1 MYFDRNLFNFRCHF
15 IVDLLT
21 NKLNRLKDYFGY
33 SRSERNGILILFIL
47 LILTILFNILLP
59 YIIKPDTTDFREF
72 KEMILAFE
80 NRQTEIEDSL
90 NNLRSSRT
98 TYAKQD
104 GIKLTPFHFDPNNL
118 PVEEWKKLGLKN
130 WQIELIKKY
139 ESKGGK
145 FYQPED
151 LAKMYSISEKEYKI
165 LEPYIKIKN
174 KSEASKKEALNPF
187 HFDPNN
193 VSRNDLQKMNIRES
207 LTNAIV
213 NYREKGGNFYIKEDL
228 KKIYTITDE
237 EYTTLAPFIIFEKD
251 SIRIKTKP
259 YKFIDTLL
267 VDINSADT
275 LDLQQLKG
283 IGPSFSRRIIKYR
296 DLLGG
301 YYDKKQL
308 LEVYGMDKSRFDG
321 IKDNIKI
328 SDSIIVKININQASI
343 KEMIKHPY
351 IEFYIAKSIITYRK
365 KIGSYKNLEEIK
377 NARLIYEELYQKI
390 VPYLTTN

>member
-1 MYFDRNLFNFRCHF
+1 MYFDRNLSNFRCNF

-47 LILTILFNILLP
+47 LILTIVFNILLP
-59 YIIKPDTTDFREF
+59 YIIKPNTTDFREF
-72 KEMILAFE
+72 KEMIIAFE
-80 NRQTEIEDSL
+80 NRQTEIGDSL
-90 NNLRSSRT
+90 NNLRSNRT

-104 GIKLTPFHFDPNNL
+104 GIKLTPFYFDPNNL
-118 PVEEWKKLGLKN
+118 PVEEWEKLGLKN

-145 FYQPED
+145 FYQNSD

-187 HFDPNN
+187 HFDPNS
-193 VSRNDLQKMNIRES
+193 VSRNDLQKMNMRES
-207 LTNAIV
+207 LSNAIV
-213 NYREKGGNFYIKEDL
+213 NYREKGGNFYTKEDL

-237 EYTTLAPFIIFEKD
+237 EYTVLAPFVIFEKK
-251 SIRIKTKP
+251 SIQIETKP

-283 IGPSFSRRIIKYR
+283 IGPSFSRRIVKYR

-308 LEVYGMDKSRFDG
+308 LEVYGMDQSRFEG

-328 SDSIIVKININQASI
+328 NESLIVKININQASI

-365 KIGSYKNLEEIK
+365 EIGSYKNLEEIK
-377 NARLIYEELYQKI
+377 NARLIYEELYQKL
-390 VPYLTTN
+390 VPYLTIN